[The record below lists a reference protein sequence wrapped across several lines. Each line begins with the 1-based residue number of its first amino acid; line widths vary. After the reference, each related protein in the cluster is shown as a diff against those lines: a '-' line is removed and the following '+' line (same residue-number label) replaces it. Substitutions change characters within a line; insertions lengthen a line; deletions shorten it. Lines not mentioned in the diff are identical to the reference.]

1 MTSTKINAKD
11 GMQRF
16 GKFLSGMVMPNIGA
30 FIAWG
35 LITALFISTG
45 WAPNEKLSSLVDPM
59 VNYLLP
65 LLIAYTGGKMI
76 AGVRGGV
83 MGAIATMGV
92 IVGSDIPMFIG
103 AMIMGPLGGFVIKQ
117 FDKVVQSKVPAGFEM
132 LVNNFSIGILGMLM
146 AVLGFYAVGPLVVM
160 ATGFLAAG
168 VGGIVSKGLLPLV
181 SIFIEPAKVLFLNN
195 AINHG
200 VLGPIGIE
208 QAQQAGK
215 SIMFLLEA
223 NPGPGLGI
231 ILAYWMYSKGAVK
244 QSAPGAAII
253 HFFGGIHEIYFPYV
267 LMNPILIIAAI
278 LGGAAGVLTFSI
290 FGAGLVATA
299 SPGSIFALMA
309 LAPKGGILGI
319 LVGVFA
325 ATAVSFVVAA
335 PFVKRAAKNGGAED
349 LEEAKSKMK
358 NMKNVTTIN
367 KDEVKKIVFACDAGM
382 GSSAMGATKF
392 RNRIKSLG
400 LGITV
405 TNSSVDDIP
414 KDADIVV
421 SHVKLVERAKASS
434 PQADHVFIENF
445 LQDPKLDELYS
456 ILERKTKGNTVV
468 EKDIEVVEKIEQEV
482 ATTDKSSILSEN
494 NILLGL
500 KSESKEDAITR
511 AGKLLV
517 KGGYVK
523 EGYIDAMHEREK
535 VVTTYIGMGV
545 AIPHGIGEA
554 KKQIEKSG
562 VVVLQYPNG
571 VKFGDEL
578 AYLVIGIAGAGDEH
592 LEILSN
598 IATSLEDES
607 LVEKLNNTTNKQD
620 ILSVF

>member
-1 MTSTKINAKD
+1 M
-11 GMQRF
+11 
-16 GKFLSGMVMPNIGA
+16 
-30 FIAWG
+30 
-35 LITALFISTG
+35 LFI
-45 WAPNEKLSSLVDPM
+45 
-59 VNYLLP
+59 
-65 LLIAYTGGKMI
+65 
-76 AGVRGGV
+76 
-83 MGAIATMGV
+83 
-92 IVGSDIPMFIG
+92 
-103 AMIMGPLGGFVIKQ
+103 
-117 FDKVVQSKVPAGFEM
+117 
-132 LVNNFSIGILGMLM
+132 
-146 AVLGFYAVGPLVVM
+146 
-160 ATGFLAAG
+160 
-168 VGGIVSKGLLPLV
+168 
-181 SIFIEPAKVLFLNN
+181 NN
-195 AINHG
+195 AIKHG

-231 ILAYWMYSKGAVK
+231 ILAYWMYSKGSVK
-244 QSAPGAAII
+244 QLAPGAAII

-278 LGGAAGVLTFSI
+278 LGGASGVLTFSI

-309 LAPKGGILGI
+309 LAPKGGVFGI
-319 LVGVFA
+319 LVGVLV
-325 ATAVSFVVAA
+325 ATAVSFIVAA
-335 PFVKRAAKNGGAED
+335 PFVKRAAKNGGAEN
-349 LEEAKSKMK
+349 LEEAKNKMK
-358 NMKNVTTIN
+358 NMKNNTTISVS
-367 KDEVKKIVFACDAGM
+367 KDTVKKIVFACDAGM

-392 RNRIKSLG
+392 RNKIKSLG

-414 KDADIVV
+414 KDTDIVV
-421 SHVKLVERAKASS
+421 SHMKLIERAKASS

-445 LQDPKLDELYS
+445 LQDSKLDELYL
-456 ILERKTKGNTVV
+456 ILEARANSKGLE
-468 EKDIEVVEKIEQEV
+468 EKEIEQVQVIEKEV

-494 NILLGL
+494 NIILGL
-500 KSESKEDAITR
+500 ESESKEDAITR
-511 AGKLLV
+511 AGRLLV

-598 IATSLEDES
+598 IATSLENPD
-607 LVEKLNNTTNKQD
+607 LVEKLNSTKNKQD